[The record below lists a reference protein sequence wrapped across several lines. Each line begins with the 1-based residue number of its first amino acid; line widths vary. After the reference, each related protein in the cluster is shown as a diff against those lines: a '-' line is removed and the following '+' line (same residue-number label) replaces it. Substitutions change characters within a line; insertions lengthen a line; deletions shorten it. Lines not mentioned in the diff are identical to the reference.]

1 MYKLVDYLAYRFI
14 MFCKKSIFMIIII
27 MISTYFLVLYMF
39 GEIEKSTG
47 EALPPYFNYGLVFI
61 YMVFH
66 FRITYVLRKL
76 NEPEK

>member
-1 MYKLVDYLAYRFI
+1 MYKFVDYLAYKFI
-14 MFCKKSIFMIIII
+14 MFCKKSIFRIITI

-47 EALPPYFNYGLVFI
+47 EALPPYFNYTLVFI

-76 NEPEK
+76 NELEK